1 MLQKQQKKKKRLF
14 KDSKEASEDPRFLE
28 IWLKYAKMS
37 STPVEVYKYM
47 YNAGICTQ
55 QAGLYDAWA
64 WFLESQGSCYEV
76 ANSVY
81 SKVGLKTKLKVFKV

>member
-1 MLQKQQKKKKRLF
+1 
-14 KDSKEASEDPRFLE
+14 
-28 IWLKYAKMS
+28 MS

-64 WFLESQGSCYEV
+64 WFLEAQGSFEV

-81 SKVGLKTKLKVFKV
+81 SKVGLKIKQIVTIKTKSIQTKV

>member
-1 MLQKQQKKKKRLF
+1 
-14 KDSKEASEDPRFLE
+14 
-28 IWLKYAKMS
+28 MS
-37 STPVEVYKYM
+37 STPIEVYKYM

-81 SKVGLKTKLKVFKV
+81 SKVGIKTKKVVIIKTKSIQSLIDKPFTNILLLLYYIIILFQW

>member
-1 MLQKQQKKKKRLF
+1 MLNEIIILF
-14 KDSKEASEDPRFLE
+14 KDSKDASEDPRFLE

-64 WFLESQGSCYEV
+64 WFLEAQGSVEA

-81 SKVGLKTKLKVFKV
+81 SKVGIKFKIR